1 MYSPTGGLNVC
12 RASYTFGGTRLWY
25 SDPDIVLAIFVFI
38 CVNARPNLVLGQS
51 AFTAVFSKRFCESL
65 SKIRFSRPTT
75 VFSGP
80 CRFGGLSWSYWL

>member
-51 AFTAVFSKRFCESL
+51 AFTVAFSKRFLRE
-65 SKIRFSRPTT
+65 RFKNTILPSHYG
-75 VFSGP
+75 F
-80 CRFGGLSWSYWL
+80 